1 MSSGNRHGISHHV
14 CPTVRDELSP
24 SRQDFNHRVII
35 RFEDESRASFE
46 FAFAERVGEELH
58 VYTEHCGYHA
68 FHLAY
73 LKGYT
78 IKAYG
83 KKVHPKRI
91 R

>member
-1 MSSGNRHGISHHV
+1 MSLSKMKVTSHHA
-14 CPTVRDELSP
+14 CPRVRRELEP
-24 SRQDFNHRVII
+24 AQQDFNNQVII

-73 LKGYT
+73 LKGCT